1 LGTAFGFIVKT
12 THPRLETVLA
22 LGGVIVTAAEAT
34 ARAVKLAQGM
44 ARGPRGDALHPGPDT
59 PLWNELSLVL
69 RNQKWA
75 YGEKANLARIL
86 GVPRQRVDDYIVGR
100 RRLPDAERTLLL
112 LHWLAARQQGRRLY

>member
-1 LGTAFGFIVKT
+1 MQTK
-12 THPRLETVLA
+12 HPRLETVLE
-22 LGGVIVTAAEAT
+22 LGGVLVAAAEAT
-34 ARAVKLAQGM
+34 ARAVKQARAK
-44 ARGPRGDALHPGPDT
+44 ARGPRGETLHPGPET

-69 RNQKWA
+69 RNQKWT

-86 GVPRQRVDDYIVGR
+86 GVPRQRIDDYIVGS

>member
-1 LGTAFGFIVKT
+1 MKT

-22 LGGVIVTAAEAT
+22 VGSLLVAAADAT
-34 ARAVKLAQGM
+34 ARAVKQARAK
-44 ARGPRGDALHPGPDT
+44 ARGPRGETLHPGLDT

-86 GVPRQRVDDYIVGR
+86 GVPRQRITDFIIGR
-100 RRLPDAERTLLL
+100 KRLPDAERTLLL
-112 LHWLAARQQGRRLY
+112 LHWLASRQKGIHLS